1 MLLWPHRPQEHNF
14 KAQQTEANRCRSKS
28 EVKAMSPDNRNPLD
42 VLKAELDFI
51 EKGGYGRSVR
61 TPWQP
66 TSVFQDSPSC
76 LNFGDLE
83 RSHPCS
89 ECMLIDFVP
98 PEARN
103 EDIPCHHIPL
113 NPKGET
119 IDQLEWQED
128 QRKLESRV
136 ESWLRSTI
144 SKLRH

>member
-1 MLLWPHRPQEHNF
+1 MTQ
-14 KAQQTEANRCRSKS
+14 
-28 EVKAMSPDNRNPLD
+28 DDRNPID
-42 VLKAELDFI
+42 VLKSELEFI

-83 RSHPCS
+83 RTHPCS

-98 PEARN
+98 PEARY
-103 EDIPCHHIPL
+103 EDVPCHHIPL

-128 QRKLESRV
+128 QRKLELYV

-144 SKLRH
+144 DKLQH